1 MAKRMTPKLLQAFAD
16 QSQSYE
22 SSSADGRLHL
32 VCPQCRALVLLL
44 ESRCRRRVG
53 WKLGWR
59 SLRGESTSNHPA
71 LKRRTGDHAVTSTTT
86 ELDSLQPASEKAVD
100 LFDNWF
106 DPIDR

>member
-44 ESRCRRRVG
+44 ESLVPSPGWLEIRV
-53 WKLGWR
+53 
-59 SLRGESTSNHPA
+59 A
-71 LKRRTGDHAVTSTTT
+71 
-86 ELDSLQPASEKAVD
+86 
-100 LFDNWF
+100 
-106 DPIDR
+106 